1 MNHKKLLLEARPSWW
16 NFFWYFVFGWLIV
29 PVIIALWKRA
39 GLVLRVYSDKV
50 MLERGV
56 LSKHITQVLIS
67 DIRSVDTKQG
77 VIQRIFRIGDIMI
90 GTAGISGYEI
100 VAQGLPDP
108 RGIVDLILEQRQKSI
123 GTND

>member
-1 MNHKKLLLEARPSWW
+1 VNHKKLLLEARPSWW

-123 GTND
+123 RTND

>member
-123 GTND
+123 RTND

>member
-1 MNHKKLLLEARPSWW
+1 VNHKKLLLEARPSWW

>member
-1 MNHKKLLLEARPSWW
+1 
-16 NFFWYFVFGWLIV
+16 VFGWLIV

-108 RGIVDLILEQRQKSI
+108 RGIVDLTLEQRQKSI
-123 GTND
+123 RTND

>member
-1 MNHKKLLLEARPSWW
+1 MNTEKLLLQARPSWW
-16 NFFWYFVFGWLIV
+16 NFFWYFVFGWLII
-29 PVIIALWKRA
+29 PVFIALWKRA
-39 GLVLRVYSDKV
+39 GLILRVYDNKV
-50 MLERGV
+50 VIERGV

-77 VIQRIFRIGDIMI
+77 IMHRILKIGDVMI

-100 VAQGLPDP
+100 IAQGLPDP
-108 RGIVDLILEQRQKSI
+108 VGIVNLILGQRQRNK